1 MGMKSRLFASAAFP
15 LLSLSLV
22 MPPVHSFAAVASV
35 EQVRTAPEAVAG
47 SFEVAQD
54 AAPSDEEILKKRRK
68 QHDGGSEQQAPAA
81 QEQPQQQEAPAE
93 QPQQQ
98 QEAPAEKPRK
108 QPEPAAEAQP
118 EQQEAPAEKPRRQ
131 QEPAA
136 EQQSQQQE
144 EAPVEKPRKKRQPAA
159 EQAEPAAPQEQV
171 APAQEQQP
179 ADNQEKPR
187 RNKRDKQPSQQEAA
201 PQPQTEQ
208 VAPQQEQ
215 AQPQGEESQ
224 PKGKGGKQQATEGS
238 EQPVKPRKKPAAAET
253 QQQET
258 QKPTA
263 EQTPVPQESPAP
275 EKAPKALE
283 APTAEKP
290 PVPAQEP
297 ATEAQ
302 PGGTQP
308 TQQQGEQVPAPQ
320 QGKQA
325 PAQQGE
331 QIPAQPN
338 GAPTDQPVTGQ
349 AEQAIPAPEKI
360 TPKELERRKEI
371 AADPSKSTETVVLPV
386 ENGAAVLDSDKD
398 ADRSGGIQSRR
409 DRDRQR
415 GQEQNF
421 RVPRSDAD
429 AQIITEGAKA
439 APIRI
444 EAVTSEQGRRLDRR
458 PQFEQPEGARF
469 GERGDD
475 NRVIIQINNQTIIRG
490 DDDRRFLRDGERPIY
505 EQLPRDR
512 YRETIDRDGYQIVTI
527 RNRYGD
533 IIQRSRVDNRGRESV
548 LYYSPDLYEDPDRGY
563 FEDPGRDLP
572 PMRLRIPLDDYI
584 MDTSSN
590 DDRDYYDF
598 LREPPV
604 EPVERVYSLDEVKYS
619 ARIRDKVRRI
629 DLDTITFATGSAEIP
644 MSQARSLR
652 KVADAINEVL
662 RKDPSE
668 TFLIEGHTD
677 AVGSDQSNLVLSDQ
691 RAESVANVMT
701 DVYGI
706 PPENLATQGYGERYL
721 KVNTQGPNQEN
732 RRVTIRRVTALVR
745 PVASR
750 N

>member
-35 EQVRTAPEAVAG
+35 DQVRTAQQAVAG

-54 AAPSDEEILKKRRK
+54 APSDEELLKKRHK
-68 QHDGGSEQQAPAA
+68 HGGGGEQQAPAA
-81 QEQPQQQEAPAE
+81 QEQPPKQETPAA

-108 QPEPAAEAQP
+108 QREPAAEAQP
-118 EQQEAPAEKPRRQ
+118 EQRQAPSEKPQRQ
-131 QEPAA
+131 QEPAV
-136 EQQSQQQE
+136 EQQSQQLQE
-144 EAPVEKPRKKRQPAA
+144 EVPAEKPRKKRQPAA

-171 APAQEQQP
+171 KSTQEQQP
-179 ADNQEKPR
+179 AENQEKPR
-187 RNKRDKQPSQQEAA
+187 RKRDKQPSQEEAA

-215 AQPQGEESQ
+215 AQPQGEEPQ
-224 PKGKGGKQQATEGS
+224 PKRKESKQQATEGS
-238 EQPVKPRKKPAAAET
+238 EQPVKPRKKSA
-253 QQQET
+253 QQQEEP
-258 QKPTA
+258 QAPAA
-263 EQTPVPQESPAP
+263 EKTPVPQGAPTP
-275 EKAPKALE
+275 EKALKPQE

-290 PVPAQEP
+290 PVPTQEP
-297 ATEAQ
+297 ATAAQ

-308 TQQQGEQVPAPQ
+308 AQQQGEQLPTPQ
-320 QGKQA
+320 PGVQA
-325 PAQQGE
+325 PAQQQGE
-331 QIPAQPN
+331 QIRAQPT
-338 GAPTDQPVTGQ
+338 GQLATGQ
-349 AEQAIPAPEKI
+349 AEQAIPAPEKV

-421 RVPRSDAD
+421 RMPKSDAD
-429 AQIITEGAKA
+429 AQIITEGAKV
-439 APIRI
+439 APIKI

-458 PQFEQPEGARF
+458 PQFDQPEGARF

-475 NRVIIQINNQTIIRG
+475 NRVIIQINNQTIVRS

-505 EQLPRDR
+505 EQLPRER

-533 IIQRSRVDNRGRESV
+533 IIQRSRIDNRGRESV

-584 MDTSSN
+584 MDTSN
-590 DDRDYYDF
+590 DDDRDYYDF

-721 KVNTQGPNQEN
+721 KVDTQGPSQEN

>member
-15 LLSLSLV
+15 LLSLSMALQPIHA
-22 MPPVHSFAAVASV
+22 MAAASSV
-35 EQVRTAPEAVAG
+35 EQVRTAPAAAG
-47 SFEVAQD
+47 IEVAQE
-54 AAPSDEEILKKRRK
+54 AAPGGESEEELLKKRHK
-68 QHDGGSEQQAPAA
+68 QQQEGGEQQQAPA
-81 QEQPQQQEAPAE
+81 EQPQAPQAPAAEQPAQQEAPAE
-93 QPQQQ
+93 KPRRQREPAAEEAAPQQQ
-98 QEAPAEKPRK
+98 QEAPAEKPRRQRQ
-108 QPEPAAEAQP
+108 QPAEEAAP
-118 EQQEAPAEKPRRQ
+118 QQEAPAEKPRKKRQ
-131 QEPAA
+131 QVEEAAPQA
-136 EQQSQQQE
+136 EQAAPQQE
-144 EAPVEKPRKKRQPAA
+144 APAEKPRKKRQPAEEA
-159 EQAEPAAPQEQV
+159 APQAEPAAPQ
-171 APAQEQQP
+171 QEQAAPQEQP
-179 ADNQEKPR
+179 AEPQQKPR
-187 RNKRDKQPSQQEAA
+187 GNKRDKQQQQEAKPQAEQPA
-201 PQPQTEQ
+201 PQAAE
-208 VAPQQEQ
+208 
-215 AQPQGEESQ
+215 PQGEAQ
-224 PKGKGGKQQATEGS
+224 PGAKAPVAAEG
-238 EQPVKPRKKPAAAET
+238 EQPVKPRKKPTAAEAP
-253 QQQET
+253 QAQPEGE
-258 QKPTA
+258 KPA
-263 EQTPVPQESPAP
+263 EQAAP
-275 EKAPKALE
+275 GG
-283 APTAEKP
+283 EKP
-290 PVPAQEP
+290 PLPEEKPAAEQAP
-297 ATEAQ
+297 ANPEQ
-302 PGGTQP
+302 PAGNM
-308 TQQQGEQVPAPQ
+308 QQGQQVPA
-320 QGKQA
+320 
-325 PAQQGE
+325 
-331 QIPAQPN
+331 AQPN
-338 GAPTDQPVTGQ
+338 GDATAQPPAVAGQ
-349 AEQAIPAPEKI
+349 TEQAIPAPEKI

-398 ADRSGGIQSRR
+398 ADRSGGVQSRR

-421 RVPRSDAD
+421 RVPKSDAD
-429 AQIITEGAKA
+429 AQV
-439 APIRI
+439 APGGERRPPIKI
-444 EAVTSEQGRRLDRR
+444 EAVTSEQGERLDRR
-458 PQFEQPEGARF
+458 PQFERPDGAQF
-469 GERGDD
+469 GQRGND
-475 NRVIIQINNQTIIRG
+475 NRVIIQFNNQTYVRG

-512 YRETIDRDGYQIVTI
+512 YRETIDRDGYQIVTV

-548 LYYSPDLYEDPDRGY
+548 LYYSPGLYDDPDRSY
-563 FEDPGRDLP
+563 FEDPGADLP
-572 PMRLRIPLDDYI
+572 PMRLRIPLRDYI
-584 MDTSSN
+584 MDTSSD

-629 DLDTITFATGSAEIP
+629 DLDTITFATGSSEIP

>member
-35 EQVRTAPEAVAG
+35 DQVRTAPQAVAG

-54 AAPSDEEILKKRRK
+54 APSDEELLKKR
-68 QHDGGSEQQAPAA
+68 QQQEGGSEQQPPAA
-81 QEQPQQQEAPAE
+81 QEPPPPEAPPAE

-98 QEAPAEKPRK
+98 QEAPAEKPR
-108 QPEPAAEAQP
+108 QQREPAAEVQ
-118 EQQEAPAEKPRRQ
+118 QQEAPAEQPQRQ

-136 EQQSQQQE
+136 EQQSQQVPE
-144 EAPVEKPRKKRQPAA
+144 EAPAEKPRKKRQPAA

-179 ADNQEKPR
+179 AENQEKPR
-187 RNKRDKQPSQQEAA
+187 RKRDKQPSQEEAQ

-215 AQPQGEESQ
+215 AQPQGEEPQ
-224 PKGKGGKQQATEGS
+224 PK
-238 EQPVKPRKKPAAAET
+238 PVKPRKKAA
-253 QQQET
+253 QQQEEP
-258 QKPTA
+258 QAPTA
-263 EQTPVPQESPAP
+263 EKTPVPLESPAP
-275 EKAPKALE
+275 EQAPKPQE

-302 PGGTQP
+302 PGT
-308 TQQQGEQVPAPQ
+308 QQGEQVPAPQ
-320 QGKQA
+320 PGDQA
-325 PAQQGE
+325 PVQQGE
-331 QIPAQPN
+331 QVPAQPS
-338 GAPTDQPVTGQ
+338 DQPVTGQ
-349 AEQAIPAPEKI
+349 AEQPIPAPEKI

-415 GQEQNF
+415 GQEQHF
-421 RVPRSDAD
+421 RVPKSDAD
-429 AQIITEGAKA
+429 AQIVTEGART
-439 APIRI
+439 APIKI
-444 EAVTSEQGRRLDRR
+444 EAVTSEEGRRLDRR
-458 PQFEQPEGARF
+458 PQFDRPEGARF

-490 DDDRRFLRDGERPIY
+490 DDDRRFLRDGERPLY

-533 IIQRSRVDNRGRESV
+533 IIQRSRIDNRGRESV

-572 PMRLRIPLDDYI
+572 PMRLRIPLNDYI
-584 MDTSSN
+584 MDTSSD

-604 EPVERVYSLDEVKYS
+604 EPVERVYSLNEVKYS

-732 RRVTIRRVTALVR
+732 RRVTVRRVTALVR

>member
-22 MPPVHSFAAVASV
+22 LPPVHSFAAVASV
-35 EQVRTAPEAVAG
+35 DQVRAAPQAVAG

-54 AAPSDEEILKKRRK
+54 APSDEELLKKRHK
-68 QHDGGSEQQAPAA
+68 QRDGGGKEQAPAA
-81 QEQPQQQEAPAE
+81 QEQPPQQEAPAE

-98 QEAPAEKPRK
+98 QEAPPEKPRK
-108 QPEPAAEAQP
+108 QREPAAEAQP

-136 EQQSQQQE
+136 EQQSQQLQE
-144 EAPVEKPRKKRQPAA
+144 EVPAEKPRKKRQPAA
-159 EQAEPAAPQEQV
+159 EQAAPAAPQEQV
-171 APAQEQQP
+171 APAPEQQP
-179 ADNQEKPR
+179 AENQEKPR
-187 RNKRDKQPSQQEAA
+187 RKRDKQQSLEEAA

-208 VAPQQEQ
+208 AAPQQEQ
-215 AQPQGEESQ
+215 AQPQGVESQ
-224 PKGKGGKQQATEGS
+224 PKGKGSKQQATEGS
-238 EQPVKPRKKPAAAET
+238 EQPVKPRKKPAAAEAP
-253 QQQET
+253 QQQT
-258 QKPTA
+258 QKPAA
-263 EQTPVPQESPAP
+263 EQTPVPQVSPAP
-275 EKAPKALE
+275 
-283 APTAEKP
+283 EKP

-297 ATEAQ
+297 ATEAK
-302 PGGTQP
+302 PGGAQP
-308 TQQQGEQVPAPQ
+308 TQQQGEQVPVPQ
-320 QGKQA
+320 QGEQA
-325 PAQQGE
+325 PAQQQGE

-338 GAPTDQPVTGQ
+338 AAPTDQPATGQ
-349 AEQAIPAPEKI
+349 AEQVIPAPETI
-360 TPKELERRKEI
+360 TPKELERRKAI

-421 RVPRSDAD
+421 RVPKSDAD
-429 AQIITEGAKA
+429 AQIVTEGAKA

-444 EAVTSEQGRRLDRR
+444 EAVTSEEGRRLEGR
-458 PQFEQPEGARF
+458 PQFERPEGARF

-475 NRVIIQINNQTIIRG
+475 NRVIIQINNQTIVRG

-584 MDTSSN
+584 MDTSSD
-590 DDRDYYDF
+590 DDRNYYDF

-662 RKDPSE
+662 RKDPAE

-677 AVGSDQSNLVLSDQ
+677 SVGSDQSNLVLSDQ

>member
-15 LLSLSLV
+15 LLSLSMALQ
-22 MPPVHSFAAVASV
+22 PVHAMAAASAV
-35 EQVRTAPEAVAG
+35 EQVRTAPAAAG
-47 SFEVAQD
+47 IEVAQE
-54 AAPSDEEILKKRRK
+54 AAPDGQSEEELLKKRHK
-68 QHDGGSEQQAPAA
+68 QQPEGGEQQQAPA
-81 QEQPQQQEAPAE
+81 EQPQAPAAEQPAQQEAPAE
-93 QPQQQ
+93 KPRRQREPAAEEAAPQQQQ
-98 QEAPAEKPRK
+98 QEAPAEKPRRQR
-108 QPEPAAEAQP
+108 QPAEEAAPQAEQAAP
-118 EQQEAPAEKPRRQ
+118 QQEAPAEKPRKKRQ
-131 QEPAA
+131 QVEEAAPQA
-136 EQQSQQQE
+136 EQAAPQQE
-144 EAPVEKPRKKRQPAA
+144 APAEKPRKKRQPAEEA
-159 EQAEPAAPQEQV
+159 APQAEPAAPQ
-171 APAQEQQP
+171 QEQAAPTQEQP
-179 ADNQEKPR
+179 AEQQQKPR
-187 RNKRDKQPSQQEAA
+187 GNKRDKQQQQEA
-201 PQPQTEQ
+201 QPQAEQ
-208 VAPQQEQ
+208 PAQQAAE
-215 AQPQGEESQ
+215 PQGEAQ
-224 PKGKGGKQQATEGS
+224 PGAKAPAAAEG
-238 EQPVKPRKKPAAAET
+238 EQPVKPRKKPTAAEAP
-253 QQQET
+253 QAQPEG
-258 QKPTA
+258 QKPA
-263 EQTPVPQESPAP
+263 EQAAP
-275 EKAPKALE
+275 GG
-283 APTAEKP
+283 EKP
-290 PVPAQEP
+290 PLPDEKPAAEQAP
-297 ATEAQ
+297 ANAEQ
-302 PGGTQP
+302 PADA
-308 TQQQGEQVPAPQ
+308 QQGQQVPA
-320 QGKQA
+320 
-325 PAQQGE
+325 
-331 QIPAQPN
+331 AQPN
-338 GAPTDQPVTGQ
+338 GDATAQPPAAAGQ

-415 GQEQNF
+415 GQEQQI
-421 RVPRSDAD
+421 RVPKSDAD
-429 AQIITEGAKA
+429 AQI
-439 APIRI
+439 APSGERRPPIKI
-444 EAVTSEQGRRLDRR
+444 EAVTSEQGERLDRR
-458 PQFEQPEGARF
+458 PQFERPDGAQF
-469 GERGDD
+469 GQRGND
-475 NRVIIQINNQTIIRG
+475 NRVIIQFNNQTYVRG

-512 YRETIDRDGYQIVTI
+512 YRETIDRDGYQIVTV

-533 IIQRSRVDNRGRESV
+533 IIQRSRIDNRGRESV
-548 LYYSPDLYEDPDRGY
+548 LYYSPELYDDPDRSY
-563 FEDPGRDLP
+563 FEDPGADLP
-572 PMRLRIPLDDYI
+572 PMRLRIPLRDYI
-584 MDTSSN
+584 MDTSSD

-629 DLDTITFATGSAEIP
+629 DLDTITFATGSSEIP

>member
-22 MPPVHSFAAVASV
+22 LPPVHSFAAVASV
-35 EQVRTAPEAVAG
+35 DQVRAAPQAVAG

-54 AAPSDEEILKKRRK
+54 APSDEELLKKRHK
-68 QHDGGSEQQAPAA
+68 QRDGGGKEQAPAA
-81 QEQPQQQEAPAE
+81 QEQPPQQEAPAE

-108 QPEPAAEAQP
+108 QREPAAEAQP

-136 EQQSQQQE
+136 EQQSQQLQE
-144 EAPVEKPRKKRQPAA
+144 EVPAEKPRKKRQPAA
-159 EQAEPAAPQEQV
+159 EQAAPAAPQEQV
-171 APAQEQQP
+171 APAPEQQP
-179 ADNQEKPR
+179 AENQEKPR
-187 RNKRDKQPSQQEAA
+187 RKRDKQQSLEEAA

-208 VAPQQEQ
+208 AAPQQEQ
-215 AQPQGEESQ
+215 AQPQGVESQ
-224 PKGKGGKQQATEGS
+224 PKGKGSKQQATEGS
-238 EQPVKPRKKPAAAET
+238 EQPVKPRKKPAAAEAP
-253 QQQET
+253 QQQT
-258 QKPTA
+258 QKPAA
-263 EQTPVPQESPAP
+263 EQTPVPQVSPAP
-275 EKAPKALE
+275 
-283 APTAEKP
+283 EKP

-297 ATEAQ
+297 ATEAK
-302 PGGTQP
+302 PGGAQP
-308 TQQQGEQVPAPQ
+308 TQQQGEQVPVPQ
-320 QGKQA
+320 QGEQA
-325 PAQQGE
+325 PAQQQGE

-338 GAPTDQPVTGQ
+338 AAPTDQPATGQ
-349 AEQAIPAPEKI
+349 AEQVIPAPETI
-360 TPKELERRKEI
+360 TPKELERRKAI

-421 RVPRSDAD
+421 RVPKSDAD
-429 AQIITEGAKA
+429 AQIVTEGAKA

-444 EAVTSEQGRRLDRR
+444 EAVTSEEGRRLEGR
-458 PQFEQPEGARF
+458 PQFERPEGARF

-475 NRVIIQINNQTIIRG
+475 NRVIIQINNQTIVRG

-584 MDTSSN
+584 MDTSSD
-590 DDRDYYDF
+590 DDRNYYDF

-662 RKDPSE
+662 RKDPAE

-677 AVGSDQSNLVLSDQ
+677 SVGSDQSNLVLSDQ

>member
-35 EQVRTAPEAVAG
+35 DQVRTAPQAVAG

-54 AAPSDEEILKKRRK
+54 APSDEELLKKHHK
-68 QHDGGSEQQAPAA
+68 HQDGGGEEQAPAA
-81 QEQPQQQEAPAE
+81 QEQPPQQAAPAE

-98 QEAPAEKPRK
+98 QEAPAEPRK

-136 EQQSQQQE
+136 EQQSQQLQE
-144 EAPVEKPRKKRQPAA
+144 EAPAEKPRKKRQPAA
-159 EQAEPAAPQEQV
+159 EQEQV
-171 APAQEQQP
+171 APAQAQEQQP
-179 ADNQEKPR
+179 AEPQEKPR
-187 RNKRDKQPSQQEAA
+187 RKRDKQPSQEEAA

-208 VAPQQEQ
+208 AAPQQEQ
-215 AQPQGEESQ
+215 AQPQGDEQ
-224 PKGKGGKQQATEGS
+224 KPKGKGNKQQATEGS
-238 EQPVKPRKKPAAAET
+238 EQPVKPRKKPSAEA

-258 QKPTA
+258 QKPAA
-263 EQTPVPQESPAP
+263 EQTPIAPAP
-275 EKAPKALE
+275 EKAPKPQE
-283 APTAEKP
+283 APTAENP
-290 PVPAQEP
+290 PAPAQEP

-302 PGGTQP
+302 PGGAQP
-308 TQQQGEQVPAPQ
+308 AQQQGEQVPAPQ
-320 QGKQA
+320 QGEQA
-325 PAQQGE
+325 PAQQQGE
-331 QIPAQPN
+331 QVPAQ
-338 GAPTDQPVTGQ
+338 PTDQPAMGQ
-349 AEQAIPAPEKI
+349 AEQAIPAPEKV

-421 RVPRSDAD
+421 RVPKSDAD

-439 APIRI
+439 APIKI

-458 PQFEQPEGARF
+458 PQFDRPEGARF

-475 NRVIIQINNQTIIRG
+475 NRVIIQINNQTIVRG

-533 IIQRSRVDNRGRESV
+533 IIQRSRLDNRGRESV

-572 PMRLRIPLDDYI
+572 PMRLRIPLNDYI
-584 MDTSSN
+584 MDTSSD

-604 EPVERVYSLDEVKYS
+604 EPVERVYSLNEVKYS

-629 DLDTITFATGSAEIP
+629 DLDTVTFATGSAEIP